1 MNTEE
6 NVSRDSAD
14 GESPVDAPDAPGPA
28 TAGDSPGA
36 PPSPDAASNDGADGE
51 PTIES
56 LTEQLETTREE
67 ARSNWER
74 CLRTAAELDNV
85 RKRAARDVENANK
98 FALERFARELLAV
111 RDSLEM
117 GIAAAADNPD
127 LAAHIEGSTMTL
139 KTFDQVLDKFGV
151 VAIDPMG
158 ETFDPEQ
165 HEAMAMREADGVEPG
180 TVLDVVQ
187 KGFALNGRLLR
198 AARVF
203 VAQ

>member
-1 MNTEE
+1 MNNEE
-6 NVSRDSAD
+6 NLSTQK
-14 GESPVDAPDAPGPA
+14 GETEPADAPGTAA
-28 TAGDSPGA
+28 TDEAA
-36 PPSPDAASNDGADGE
+36 PETVAAAAQAAEDA
-51 PTIES
+51 PTVES
-56 LTEQLETTREE
+56 LSEQLETAREE

-98 FALERFARELLAV
+98 FALERFARELLSV

-117 GIAAAADNPD
+117 GIAAAADKPE
-127 LAAHIEGSTMTL
+127 LSAHVEGSTMTL
-139 KTFDQVLDKFGV
+139 KTFDQVLEKFGV
-151 VAIDPMG
+151 VTIDPKG
-158 ETFDPEQ
+158 EAFNPEQ
-165 HEAMAMREADGVEPG
+165 HEAMAMRPEEGVDSG

-187 KGFALNGRLLR
+187 KGFELNGRLLR